1 MQEISPLF
9 VYQNFLVPKN
19 SNCELQPFQNQNS
32 LHINNIMRV
41 STFAIIAISASSV
54 VEAGNLRGA
63 RRLDLDASQQVQ
75 VDLIESVEG

>member
-1 MQEISPLF
+1 
-9 VYQNFLVPKN
+9 
-19 SNCELQPFQNQNS
+19 
-32 LHINNIMRV
+32 MRV